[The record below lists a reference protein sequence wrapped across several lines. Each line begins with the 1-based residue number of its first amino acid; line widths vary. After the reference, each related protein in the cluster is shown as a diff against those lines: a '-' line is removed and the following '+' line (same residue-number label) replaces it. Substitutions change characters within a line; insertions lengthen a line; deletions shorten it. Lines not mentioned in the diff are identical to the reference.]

1 MIGAGSFFF
10 FKNNFI
16 CFFLVA
22 LDPLLS
28 AWAFSSCGEWGL
40 LSEAVCGLLSVGS
53 SSVVEHRIEVHRCQW
68 LQDAGS
74 VVVACGP

>member
-16 CFFLVA
+16 CFFWLHWILCCLHGPSLVVESGGYS
-22 LDPLLS
+22 LRL
-28 AWAFSSCGEWGL
+28 
-40 LSEAVCGLLSVGS
+40 CGLLSVGS
-53 SSVVEHRIEVHRCQW
+53 SFVVEHRIEVHRCQW